1 MIFPLVYITIVY
13 VGVTETDVQP
23 TTDSEYIAIGAGVGA
38 AVIVVAT
45 TTVVILLVLLVL
57 FVKSKRGIYSSF
69 TWTKHVVMW
78 VM

>member
-1 MIFPLVYITIVY
+1 M
-13 VGVTETDVQP
+13 TETDVQP
-23 TTDSEYIAIGAGVGA
+23 TTDTVKYIAIGAGV
-38 AVIVVAT
+38 VIVVAT
-45 TTVVILLVLLVL
+45 TTVVLLLVLLVL